1 MIETPRAGS
10 PRPPR
15 FFFGWYIVAAGAVA
29 NGVAVTLQGYANGV
43 FFVPMSDELGWTRT
57 EFALAV
63 TAGAFVT
70 SITGAIFGG
79 VIDRH
84 GGRGL
89 TLIGAAMAAGAL
101 LALAEITEL
110 WQWYV
115 LRAGVL
121 SVAVAF
127 AGTLVVHAVLSKWF
141 ERRRGRAIGIA
152 ALGLSAAGVITPN
165 LLTPFVD
172 SEGWRAGWQL
182 LAVVTLALFVP
193 AAMLFRRQPEDSGL
207 LPDGRRPGAPP
218 ARDRSGAIIREAR
231 SLTRGE
237 AVRTASLWLLILA
250 FGLAGLSFLALGTL
264 TIPILTDSGFDRT
277 TAALML
283 SLFALPGLATRV
295 GWGLAAERIHARYL
309 AALAFLC
316 LAVGVAVIIP
326 GTNALNAPL
335 VAAGFLIFGTGIA
348 GMIPMQELVWAS
360 FFGRMHI
367 GAVRGVGMPL
377 QVVIAAPGPVIVSAY
392 FDRVGDYD
400 GVLAALGALA
410 LLSIAIVLLVP
421 DPQAAA
427 RGRRS
432 ARRAAPQAGPA
443 GVARGAGPAPRPAPG
458 GTAAGA
464 VAEGGARPGAAAA
477 PARGLTSLV
486 ATALALALLGLII
499 GPAIARARRGGSSRR
514 Q

>member
-1 MIETPRAGS
+1 MNETSRAGS
-10 PRPPR
+10 HRPPR
-15 FFFGWYIVAAGAVA
+15 VFFGWYIVGAGAVA

-43 FFVPMSDELGWTRT
+43 FFVPMSDDLGWTRT

-63 TAGAFVT
+63 TVGAFVT
-70 SITGAIFGG
+70 SMTGAFFGG

-84 GGRGL
+84 GGRAL
-89 TLIGAAMAAGAL
+89 TLIGAVMASGSL
-101 LALAEITEL
+101 LAIAQITEL

-152 ALGLSAAGVITPN
+152 ALGLSAAGVITPS
-165 LLTPFVD
+165 LLTPIVD

-182 LAVVTLALFVP
+182 LAVVTLVLFVP

-218 ARDRSGAIIREAR
+218 PRDRRGAIIREAR

-237 AVRTASLWLLILA
+237 AIRTWSLWLLIVA

-283 SLFALPGLATRV
+283 SLFALPGLVTRV
-295 GWGLAAERIHARYL
+295 GWGFAAERVHARYL
-309 AALAFLC
+309 AALAFSC
-316 LAVGVAVIIP
+316 LAIGMAVIVP
-326 GTNALNAPL
+326 GANSLNVPL

-377 QVVIAAPGPVIVSAY
+377 QVVIGAPGPVIVAAY
-392 FDRVGDYD
+392 YDRVGDYD
-400 GVLAALGALA
+400 GVLAVLGALA

-421 DPQAAA
+421 DPQARARVALTALSAAPAA
-427 RGRRS
+427 RVPGR
-432 ARRAAPQAGPA
+432 ARAAPLAVEPSRA
-443 GVARGAGPAPRPAPG
+443 VAAPG
-458 GTAAGA
+458 PGPTGVCGTASMRAASGGRRLTA
-464 VAEGGARPGAAAA
+464 VVAA
-477 PARGLTSLV
+477 
-486 ATALALALLGLII
+486 ALALGLLALII
-499 GPAIARARRGGSSRR
+499 VPEIARSRR
-514 Q
+514 R

>member
-1 MIETPRAGS
+1 M
-10 PRPPR
+10 
-15 FFFGWYIVAAGAVA
+15 
-29 NGVAVTLQGYANGV
+29 TLQGYANGV

-70 SITGAIFGG
+70 SLTGAIFGG

-84 GGRGL
+84 GGRAL
-89 TLIGAAMAAGAL
+89 TLIGAVMAAGSL
-101 LALAEITEL
+101 LLLAEITEL

-152 ALGLSAAGVITPN
+152 ALGLSTAGVITPS

-172 SEGWRAGWQL
+172 AEGWRAGWQL
-182 LAVVTLALFVP
+182 LALVTIALFVP

-207 LPDGRRPGAPP
+207 LPDGQLPGAPP
-218 ARDRSGAIIREAR
+218 PRDRSGAIIREAR

-237 AVRTASLWLLILA
+237 AVRTLSLWLLIVA

-283 SLFALPGLATRV
+283 SLFALPGLVTRV

-309 AALAFLC
+309 AAVAFSC
-316 LAVGVAVIIP
+316 LALGVAVIVP

-335 VAAGFLIFGTGIA
+335 VAVGFLIFGTGIA

-367 GAVRGVGMPL
+367 GAVRGIGMPL
-377 QVVIAAPGPVIVSAY
+377 QVVIGAPGPVIVSAY

-410 LLSIAIVLLVP
+410 LVSVAIVLLVP
-421 DPQAAA
+421 DPQA
-427 RGRRS
+427 R
-432 ARRAAPQAGPA
+432 ARRAGAARPAEPAARAHGAAG
-443 GVARGAGPAPRPAPG
+443 GRGAVG
-458 GTAAGA
+458 GH
-464 VAEGGARPGAAAA
+464 GGARRTPATARHRAGGTEPGLATVGAGGAPPAGAA
-477 PARGLTSLV
+477 PGRKSTTPLV
-486 ATALALALLGLII
+486 AAALVLVVLWLIA
-499 GPAIARARRGGSSRR
+499 GPAIARARRR
-514 Q
+514 

>member
-1 MIETPRAGS
+1 MNESSRPAA

-15 FFFGWYIVAAGAVA
+15 IFFGWYIVAAGAVA

-70 SITGAIFGG
+70 SLTGAIFGG
-79 VIDRH
+79 VIDRR

-89 TLIGAAMAAGAL
+89 TLIGAVMATGSL
-101 LALAEITEL
+101 LAIAEITEL
-110 WQWYV
+110 WQWYL
-115 LRAGVL
+115 LRAGLL

-152 ALGLSAAGVITPN
+152 ALGLSTAGVITPS

-172 SEGWRAGWQL
+172 AEGWRAGWQL
-182 LAVVTLALFVP
+182 LALVTIALFVP

-207 LPDGRRPGAPP
+207 LPDGRLPGAPP
-218 ARDRSGAIIREAR
+218 PRDRSGAVIREAR

-237 AVRTASLWLLILA
+237 AVRTLSLWLLIVA

-316 LAVGVAVIIP
+316 LAIGVAVILP
-326 GTNALNAPL
+326 GTNTLNAPL
-335 VAAGFLIFGTGIA
+335 VAVGFLIFGTGIA

-377 QVVIAAPGPVIVSAY
+377 QVVIGAPGPVIVSAY
-392 FDRVGDYD
+392 FDRFGDYD
-400 GVLAALGALA
+400 GALAALGALA
-410 LLSIAIVLLVP
+410 LVSVAIVLLVP
-421 DPQAAA
+421 DPQA
-427 RGRRS
+427 R
-432 ARRAAPQAGPA
+432 ARRAASGRPAPAAAGGRGPA
-443 GVARGAGPAPRPAPG
+443 RRTPVAAGRGAGGTGSAPAP
-458 GTAAGA
+458 AG
-464 VAEGGARPGAAAA
+464 RGAAPRGVA
-477 PARGLTSLV
+477 PLV
-486 ATALALALLGLII
+486 AAAVLLVLVGLVV
-499 GPAIARARRGGSSRR
+499 GPAIARARRR
-514 Q
+514 